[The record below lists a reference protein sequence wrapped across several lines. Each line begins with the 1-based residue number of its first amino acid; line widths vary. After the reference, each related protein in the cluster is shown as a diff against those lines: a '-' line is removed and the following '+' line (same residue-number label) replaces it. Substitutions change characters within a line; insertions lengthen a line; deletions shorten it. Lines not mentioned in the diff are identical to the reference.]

1 MSVKPIFSL
10 IFSWCCLSSFAQKK
24 ISIDSVNYHKNEMV
38 TVCGKVYETKF
49 SEESQTTFI
58 DLGGAYPNALLTVVI
73 FGKDIANFKEAP
85 EILYKDKNICV
96 TGVIKEYKT
105 KDEIIV
111 SKPEE
116 IVVE

>member
-1 MSVKPIFSL
+1 MKLLFSL
-10 IFSWCCLSSFAQKK
+10 IFSWCYLSSFAQKR
-24 ISIDSVNYHKNEMV
+24 ISIDSINYHKNELII
-38 TVCGKVYETKF
+38 VCGKVFETKF
-49 SEESQTTFI
+49 SEETETTFI

-73 FGKDIANFKEAP
+73 FGKDLANFKEAP

-105 KDEIIV
+105 KHEIIV